1 MDGYYYGQKGK
12 MSMQQSPYAAAGM
25 AQQLPPDVA
34 QQAGIYQL
42 GQMNAVFRPTITNP
56 LTIIGLTIVALIA
69 DILLTVVIYNIGYI
83 VYVLIVLPIV
93 IIIYCIRGLLACNL
107 RVYLFQN
114 GFIYAKGG
122 RLDVVRWDQVRY
134 VWQRIT
140 RNRYGNTSHRYK
152 IERNDG
158 ATFTLNS
165 MLKNVGILGQNIQ
178 QAVTQVHLPQAIA
191 AYNAGNTIP
200 FGPLSISLQGL
211 SNGKEILPWNQQQNL
226 LLNRGYLLARRQG
239 TNHNWAKVAVSRIP
253 NYLVFI
259 KLANYARTGQI

>member
-12 MSMQQSPYAAAGM
+12 MGMQQSPYAAPGIVH
-25 AQQLPPDVA
+25 QLPPEVA
-34 QQAGIYQL
+34 QQAGSYQL
-42 GQMNAVFRPTITNP
+42 GEMNAVFRPTLTNP

-69 DILLTVVIYNIGYI
+69 DILLTVVIYNVGYI
-83 VYVLIVLPIV
+83 VYVLVVLPVI
-93 IIIYCIRGLLACNL
+93 IIIYCIRGLMTCNL

-114 GFIYAKGG
+114 GFIHAKGS

-134 VWQRIT
+134 IWQRIT
-140 RNRYGNTSHRYK
+140 RSRYGNTTHHYK

-191 AYNAGNTIP
+191 AYNAGNAIP

-211 SNGKEILPWNQQQNL
+211 SNGREVLPWNQQQNL

-239 TNHNWAKVAVSRIP
+239 TSRNWAKVAVSRIP

-259 KLANYARTGQI
+259 KLANYARTGQV